1 MRRSAQREGAPVSD
15 WLHALA
21 ALRERDAAC
30 VVVTIAAVK
39 GSAPREAGT
48 KMIVADDAVT
58 GTIGGG
64 HLEYKAIEF
73 AREMLADSGAAP
85 RRLHRFP
92 LGASL
97 GQCCGG
103 VATLLLEKAVPAR
116 DAWVASLIEHD
127 AAGTVCVMVSVA
139 DGAATGKLV
148 VDADRVVGALDDA
161 ALNAIAQTSARD
173 LLAVGEYAPR
183 VLAAAATAASGTTTP
198 LLLLE
203 PVRPVDFR
211 IVVFGAGH
219 VGRALVAVLS
229 RLHAHIDWI
238 DSRAEEFPVHVA
250 GNVSIEVTDT
260 PECIVDEAP
269 AGTYFLVLTHSHD
282 LDFSLTE
289 RILQR
294 GDFSYLGLIGSTTK
308 RNTFERRLEQHGVSG
323 ELRER
328 ITCPIGIPGITGK
341 EPAEIAVAV
350 AAQLLQLRATT
361 ASEAQRSPRSALRR
375 A

>member
-1 MRRSAQREGAPVSD
+1 MSD
-15 WLHALA
+15 WLRALET
-21 ALRERDAAC
+21 LRERNAPC

-48 KMIVADDAVT
+48 KMIVAEDAVV

-64 HLEYKAIEF
+64 HLEYKAIEL
-73 AREMLADSGAAP
+73 ARAMLSGADAVP

-103 VATLLLEKAVPAR
+103 VVTLLLQIAEPAR
-116 DAWVASLIEHD
+116 DAWVAALIEHD
-127 AAGTVCVMVSVA
+127 VAATACVMVSVA
-139 DGAATGKLV
+139 DGAAKGTIV
-148 VDADRVVGALDDA
+148 VHTERVMGALDDA
-161 ALNAIAQTSARD
+161 TLNATAEVAARDMLATNERAPRLLVAPTSAAGGR
-173 LLAVGEYAPR
+173 
-183 VLAAAATAASGTTTP
+183 AAP

-203 PVRPVDFR
+203 PLRPTDFR

-219 VGRALVAVLS
+219 VGRALVAALAQ
-229 RLHAHIDWI
+229 LHAHIDWI
-238 DSRAEEFPVHVA
+238 DSRAEEFPAHA
-250 GNVSIEVTDT
+250 PDNVCIDVTDT
-260 PECIVDEAP
+260 PECVIDEAR

-289 RILQR
+289 RILR
-294 GDFSYLGLIGSTTK
+294 REDFGYLGLIGSTTK
-308 RNTFERRLEQHGVSG
+308 RNTFERRLAQHGLP
-323 ELRER
+323 EALRER

-350 AAQLLQLRATT
+350 AAELLQLRSTR
-361 ASEAQRSPRSALRR
+361 ASAVLRSPRSALRR

>member
-1 MRRSAQREGAPVSD
+1 MSD
-15 WLHALA
+15 WLRALA

-103 VATLLLEKAVPAR
+103 VATLLLEEATPAR

-127 AAGTVCVMVSVA
+127 AAGTACVMASVA

-148 VDADRVVGALDDA
+148 VDADQMVGAFDNA
-161 ALNAIAQTSARD
+161 ALNAIAQSAARD
-173 LLAVGEYAPR
+173 M
-183 VLAAAATAASGTTTP
+183 LAAGERTPRLQVALVDTASDTTSP

-203 PVRPVDFR
+203 PMRPIDFR

-219 VGRALVAVLS
+219 VGRALVAALS
-229 RLHAHIDWI
+229 QLHAHIDWI

-250 GNVSIEVTDT
+250 GNVSVEVTDT
-260 PECIVDEAP
+260 PECVVDDAR
-269 AGTYFLVLTHSHD
+269 ADTYFLVLTHSHD

-289 RILQR
+289 RILR
-294 GDFSYLGLIGSTTK
+294 RADFSYLGLIGSTTK
-308 RNTFERRLEQHGVSG
+308 RNTFERRLEQHGVPG

-361 ASEAQRSPRSALRR
+361 ASAARRSPRSALRR

>member
-1 MRRSAQREGAPVSD
+1 MNV
-15 WLHALA
+15 WLRTLA
-21 ALRERDAAC
+21 ILRERNASC

-48 KMIVADDAVT
+48 KMIVAGDAVT

-73 AREMLADSGAAP
+73 ARSMLADDRAAP

-103 VATLLLEKAVPAR
+103 VVTVLLEKTAPAH
-116 DAWVASLIEHD
+116 DAWVASLIEHE
-127 AAGTVCVMVSVA
+127 AVATPCVMASVA

-148 VDADRVVGALDDA
+148 VDADHVVGALGDP
-161 ALNAIAQTSARD
+161 ALNAVAQSAARD
-173 LLAVGEYAPR
+173 M
-183 VLAAAATAASGTTTP
+183 LAAGERTPRLLVAAAGAVSGTTAP

-203 PVRPVDFR
+203 PVRPVDFH

-219 VGRALVAVLS
+219 VGRALVVALAQ
-229 RLHAHIDWI
+229 LHAHIDWI
-238 DSRAEEFPVHVA
+238 DSRAEEFPALVPENVA
-250 GNVSIEVTDT
+250 IEVTDT
-260 PECIVDEAP
+260 PECVVDDAR

-282 LDFSLTE
+282 LDFALTE

-294 GDFSYLGLIGSTTK
+294 ADFSYLGLIGSTTK
-308 RNTFERRLEQHGVSG
+308 RNTFERRLKQHGVSDA
-323 ELRER
+323 LREC

-361 ASEAQRSPRSALRR
+361 ASAARRSPRSALRR